1 MYNPSID
8 ELSRIGDSRYTLVM
22 LTAKRS
28 RQLVDGAKPLIET
41 TSVKPVSIAIEE
53 LMARK
58 ITYTRPE
65 IKGIK

>member
-1 MYNPSID
+1 MYNPSIN
-8 ELSRIGDSRYTLVM
+8 ELSSIADSRYTLVM

-41 TSVKPVSIAIEE
+41 SSTKPVSIAIEE
-53 LMARK
+53 VIEGK
-58 ITYTRPE
+58 IKFVRPE

>member
-53 LMARK
+53 VIAGK